1 MNNVLPPI
9 LKSIKSKKD
18 QNTMISALDIGTS
31 KVVVIVAELQP
42 DGVLKIIGKGQHISK
57 GLKKGV
63 VVNIE
68 NTMQAIQRAVE
79 EAELMAD
86 TKITEVYT
94 GIAGSHIQS
103 INSHGMVKI
112 KDEEVT
118 QMDVDRVRETAEAIT
133 LATDQEVLHTL
144 PQEYIIDDQQDI
156 KEPLEMSGM
165 KLNVKVHI
173 ISGSIAARQNI
184 IKCIRRCGLEVIDL
198 VFQPLASSQAVLTQD
213 EKELGVCLIDIGGG
227 TTDIAVIK
235 NGAFQHTSVIPVAG
249 DQITNDIA
257 IAFRTTTQIASEIK
271 ETYGSAMP
279 SLSSTNEEI
288 EISLVDGQKPK
299 TITPKALAQVI
310 EPRIEELFEQVQNEI
325 NRSRMGSTIA
335 SGIVITGGSSML
347 EGMVEIGEKIFNMP
361 VRIGMPRNID
371 GLLQVVENPR
381 YATGVGLLIMGK
393 NDTEKN
399 ANSSGKVPVAIETLK
414 KVQNWFKGNF

>member
-1 MNNVLPPI
+1 MNNVLSDV
-9 LKSIKSKKD
+9 LKNKKD
-18 QNTMISALDIGTS
+18 QNIMISALDIGTS

-68 NTMQAIQRAVE
+68 NTMQAIQRAIE

-279 SLSSTNEEI
+279 SLASTNEEI

>member
-31 KVVVIVAELQP
+31 KVVVIVAELQS
-42 DGVLKIIGKGQHISK
+42 DGILKIIGKGQHVSK

-198 VFQPLASSQAVLTQD
+198 VFQPLASSHAVLTQD

-257 IAFRTTTQIASEIK
+257 IAFRTTTQAASDIK

-288 EISLVDGQKPK
+288 EISLVDGEKPK
-299 TITPKALAQVI
+299 IITPKALAQVI

-325 NRSRMGSTIA
+325 NRSPMGNAIA

-347 EGMVEIGEKIFNMP
+347 KGMVEIGEKIFNMP
-361 VRIGMPRNID
+361 VRIGIPRDID

-393 NDTEKN
+393 NDIEKN
-399 ANSSGKVPVAIETLK
+399 ENSSGKVPAAIEILK
-414 KVQNWFKGNF
+414 RAQNWFKGNF